1 MRLVSSEEPGPD
13 LEKIKSVARGGDFGP
28 PMHFVG
34 REEAIEG
41 ILDACRKVRAGSC
54 YRRTLLVTGGSGA
67 GCTSLLVEIRR
78 RLEEDDSNDAPRVGF
93 IPSHGF
99 SRPEEAIGNIL
110 NKLEPP
116 MPGKRWSVPSGVP
129 FQQAAGP
136 LSQQARD
143 SMSVLLVDNADRVT
157 GDSTNAAGW
166 PISSLLR
173 ELHDGRHG
181 LRLLLVLAGKYDTRA
196 RLQGLGLRRLRDNS
210 VHLLGALS
218 QAHCMEAAERMF
230 RELRLAGDPEQDRTW
245 REAIVEDSQC
255 WPLHLHYGLKA
266 ACGELLQ
273 SKGNLNAASLKKA
286 RQLAARWRESHYR
299 GRRSGLNNLIGP
311 FPFWDELFPV
321 ALRALGPANDCAR
334 ETIEKAVGQWLA
346 AHAANR
352 RVRSHNGRPMGAEN
366 AIEIVARL
374 IEKGILQEGSRGRFS
389 CPIPGLRRYAERE
402 RRQLKRD
409 R

>member
-54 YRRTLLVTGGSGA
+54 YRRTQLVTGGSGA

-173 ELHDGRHG
+173 ELRGGRRPGRSIHRKGRWMGARPGIGRGIAGAPRTRHG
-181 LRLLLVLAGKYDTRA
+181 KWDSNPQRL
-196 RLQGLGLRRLRDNS
+196 RLQGPASCRLDDSRIKTKTGL
-210 VHLLGALS
+210 VTA
-218 QAHCMEAAERMF
+218 
-230 RELRLAGDPEQDRTW
+230 
-245 REAIVEDSQC
+245 
-255 WPLHLHYGLKA
+255 
-266 ACGELLQ
+266 
-273 SKGNLNAASLKKA
+273 
-286 RQLAARWRESHYR
+286 
-299 GRRSGLNNLIGP
+299 
-311 FPFWDELFPV
+311 FP
-321 ALRALGPANDCAR
+321 
-334 ETIEKAVGQWLA
+334 
-346 AHAANR
+346 
-352 RVRSHNGRPMGAEN
+352 RVT
-366 AIEIVARL
+366 
-374 IEKGILQEGSRGRFS
+374 
-389 CPIPGLRRYAERE
+389 
-402 RRQLKRD
+402 
-409 R
+409 